1 MAYKYFLQT
10 SKLGFEHSPNNINIC
25 NFSAYFKGYLSFNLS
40 QWPAFFVFLFL
51 FPGLSTVHLPR
62 IFQSAQV
69 NVNSVNIDW
78 QNIRSAGCG
87 GSWQQLR
94 SLASCCT
101 AKWPYAAFNNCA
113 YATLPL
119 KAGSLQLEVEDILL
133 PDTHIAQNR
142 NTKQARTVKI
152 SKHAFTRRNTYT
164 SAYPLSF
171 VAALLHWSN
180 VPGIVSTSAR
190 GDSSGSTTNGGPSQ
204 INLHSLMSVCPTCYR
219 LTWWCQLNPIRMQ
232 WVSQRH
238 VDYVSPGVFT

>member
-1 MAYKYFLQT
+1 MLIAST
-10 SKLGFEHSPNNINIC
+10 STDKTFAVRGAEGPGSNYAHLHRVALPN
-25 NFSAYFKGYLSFNLS
+25 
-40 QWPAFFVFLFL
+40 
-51 FPGLSTVHLPR
+51 GLMLHLIIAHTQR
-62 IFQSAQV
+62 
-69 NVNSVNIDW
+69 
-78 QNIRSAGCG
+78 C
-87 GSWQQLR
+87 
-94 SLASCCT
+94 
-101 AKWPYAAFNNCA
+101 
-113 YATLPL
+113 PL
-119 KAGSLQLEVEDILL
+119 KRAACNLKWKTFYC
-133 PDTHIAQNR
+133 PTHISRRIGIQNR
-142 NTKQARTVKI
+142 PGTVKI